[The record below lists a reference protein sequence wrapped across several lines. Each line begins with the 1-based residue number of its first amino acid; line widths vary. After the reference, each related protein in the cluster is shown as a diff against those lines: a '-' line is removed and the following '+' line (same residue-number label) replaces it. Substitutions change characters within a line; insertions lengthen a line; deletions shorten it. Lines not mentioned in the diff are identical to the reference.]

1 MIRIIP
7 SISVSEG
14 KVVKKSHQE
23 LGNII
28 YPIDPVTL
36 AETFAEHGFDSI
48 FLTDL
53 DGAMEE
59 ANFHIELLQLIKS
72 FSGCH
77 VNFSGG
83 IRTDESAQ
91 YIFENKADSIT
102 TASLA
107 VHHPEIIASW
117 LISYGPERIFLGADV
132 LDGKI
137 LTKGRL
143 NDTGIKVADF
153 ISYFADRGI
162 KYVKLTDVA
171 KDGALEGPNFGLIA
185 ELRKQFPHIHFLSS
199 GGIRHTQDIYELESL
214 GVAGVIIA
222 RAFYEDLVSIDD
234 LVALNNRR
242 A

>member
-1 MIRIIP
+1 MAKRLLNLAKSLP
-7 SISVSEG
+7 KIS
-14 KVVKKSHQE
+14 
-23 LGNII
+23 NIK
-28 YPIDPVTL
+28 PP
-36 AETFAEHGFDSI
+36 FI
-48 FLTDL
+48 FKEVN
-53 DGAMEE
+53 GEKAV
-59 ANFHIELLQLIKS
+59 QS
-72 FSGCH
+72 F
-77 VNFSGG
+77 F
-83 IRTDESAQ
+83 
-91 YIFENKADSIT
+91 
-102 TASLA
+102 
-107 VHHPEIIASW
+107 
-117 LISYGPERIFLGADV
+117 DV